1 MPRDRMGVLED
12 RIEKMQN
19 DIDRLTSAVA
29 AQQKIVAQARH
40 ELAVMPRDP
49 VLADRI
55 EKMQGDIDRL
65 AREALDRAAASKTP
79 DKPR

>member
-1 MPRDRMGVLED
+1 MPSDPVKILAA
-12 RIEKMQN
+12 RIEKMQG

-40 ELAVMPRDP
+40 EWEVTR
-49 VLADRI
+49 
-55 EKMQGDIDRL
+55 Q
-65 AREALDRAAASKTP
+65 ALDRAAAPKTP

>member
-1 MPRDRMGVLED
+1 MGVLED
-12 RIEKMQN
+12 RIKKMQN

-29 AQQKIVAQARH
+29 AQQKIVTQARH

-49 VLADRI
+49 VKILADRI